1 MGYSIAEMR
10 ALGDVDIAGPITTAS
25 SQYRQILED
34 ITAIDP
40 AAPDAT
46 AQLDSLQAQR
56 IAIKQSLITTSQYLA
71 FSDAVDNPGLFTTK
85 AEVSA
90 YLAEYNVQVA
100 AALGVTGPD
109 LDAAIVAQ
117 RAAITAAT
125 KEAAAATPPAST
137 DPAGTSAS
145 GAPAASPNSL
155 TGAADDTNEP
165 AGATAAGVA
174 QGPGAQP
181 TATAKKTGATT
192 QAPDRRRSNP
202 LSMLTSYTYQITLYM
217 ITPDALNAFVLG
229 GRKNIN
235 TVPGA
240 YIVAQSGGAPVTG
253 TGPSFTPRAP
263 GFELDYYIDDL
274 KITTVIS
281 GKPGAINTEMTFTV
295 TEPYGFSFISHLQFA
310 SDEIKKTSK
319 LRNFTSLQ
327 NATRQFFIM
336 SIKFNGYGLDGKP
349 VTSADINT
357 QESLNTASGKI
368 FEHFYDVSITTMD
381 FKLSG
386 NSVVYSIKAATM
398 TPLTAFG
405 LKHGHIDNGARVIA
419 RTVEEAIGGG
429 SRPLN
434 GAAQTSTNV
443 PGRVEGLLTTI
454 NEHLSSLAAV
464 GQDSATPDVS
474 DAVSRKNRVYP
485 IASEYYVEWQGDDAD
500 VKALK
505 TASIVSPS
513 DTDKRTYAMSR
524 ASTSEVSNAA
534 TEVATN
540 PITTSRTLTFSKA
553 TSILKAIE
561 LIIKQSSYVEDALKV
576 LQQNQIDRDSGIV
589 EPGGT
594 RTLKWY
600 NISARV
606 EVKDWDQSVNDFA
619 YIITYIIRP
628 YEIPSIAT
636 PLAAARTKYYGPHKK
651 YEYWFTGKNS
661 EMLSFEQTFN
671 NAFFNTM
678 FKTDA
683 TKDGGDVANKG
694 NSMTDASTQGK
705 VALSG
710 NAAQNT
716 IVTQLDDPAAYTA
729 ARIKILG
736 DPDFLIQDSPA
747 SISELYG
754 AFYGADG
761 YTINA
766 TGGQVFIEVVFKEAV
781 DYENST
787 GLLKVNN
794 TVQFWPYPPEV
805 QKILEGGVSYQVIG
819 VKHLF
824 SKGVF
829 TQELETTIN
838 SFPNY
843 KSDAQISAAAAAAET
858 SKNNTAATAA
868 RTGVNLTAEAGASA
882 RAAFAA
888 VDPRRTDLVRPIID
902 STGTFTNAT
911 NAGVATSTAPPIYSA
926 NDDKTASGLTPA
938 VAAAAAG
945 REVPTLPSMMVS
957 VRAKIDPNTLL
968 PIKP

>member
-1 MGYSIAEMR
+1 M
-10 ALGDVDIAGPITTAS
+10 
-25 SQYRQILED
+25 
-34 ITAIDP
+34 
-40 AAPDAT
+40 
-46 AQLDSLQAQR
+46 
-56 IAIKQSLITTSQYLA
+56 
-71 FSDAVDNPGLFTTK
+71 
-85 AEVSA
+85 
-90 YLAEYNVQVA
+90 
-100 AALGVTGPD
+100 
-109 LDAAIVAQ
+109 
-117 RAAITAAT
+117 
-125 KEAAAATPPAST
+125 
-137 DPAGTSAS
+137 
-145 GAPAASPNSL
+145 
-155 TGAADDTNEP
+155 
-165 AGATAAGVA
+165 
-174 QGPGAQP
+174 
-181 TATAKKTGATT
+181 
-192 QAPDRRRSNP
+192 
-202 LSMLTSYTYQITLYM
+202 TLYM

-240 YIVAQSGGAPVTG
+240 YIVAQSGGAPTAG
-253 TGPSFTPRAP
+253 TGPTFTPRAP

-274 KITTVIS
+274 KIRTVIS
-281 GKPGAINTEMTFTV
+281 SKDGAINTDMSFTI
-295 TEPYGFSFISHLQFA
+295 TEPYGFSFISHLRYA
-310 SDEIKKTSK
+310 SDKIKLTSK
-319 LRNFTSLQ
+319 LKNFPSLA
-327 NATRQFFIM
+327 NPTRQFFIM
-336 SIKFNGYGLDGKP
+336 SIKFNGYDLNGNP

-368 FEHFYDVSITTMD
+368 FEHFYDVVIRKLD
-381 FKLSG
+381 FKLNG
-386 NSVVYSIKAATM
+386 NSVVYRIEAATISP
-398 TPLTAFG
+398 TTAFG

-429 SRPLN
+429 ARPAY
-434 GAAQTSTNV
+434 GATQTSTNV

-454 NEHLSSLAAV
+454 NDHLRSLS
-464 GQDSATPDVS
+464 GPDPEMS
-474 DAVSRKNRVYP
+474 DAVSRKNTISYP
-485 IASEYYVEWQGDDAD
+485 IASEYYVEWQGAADDIT
-500 VKALK
+500 ALR

-513 DTDKRTYAMSR
+513 DTDKRTSAMSQ
-524 ASTSEVSNAA
+524 ASKSELSNVA

-540 PITTSRTLTFSKA
+540 ATTTRRTLTFSKA

-576 LQQNQIDRDSGIV
+576 LQQNQIDRDSGIIA
-589 EPGGT
+589 PGGT

-606 EVKDWDQSVNDFA
+606 EVKDWDQSVNDYV

-636 PLAAARTKYYGPHKK
+636 PLAAEKTKYYGPHKK
-651 YEYWFTGKNS
+651 YEYWFTGQNS
-661 EMLSFEQTFN
+661 ELLSFEQTFN

-678 FKTDA
+678 FKTEA

-694 NSMTDASTQGK
+694 NSMSDASTQGK

-716 IVTQLDDPAAYTA
+716 IVTQLDDPTSYTQA
-729 ARIKILG
+729 KIKILG

-747 SISELYG
+747 NISELYG

-766 TGGQVFIEVVFKEAV
+766 TGGEVFIEIVFKEAV

-794 TVQFWPYPPEV
+794 NITFWPYEPEI
-805 QKILEGGVSYQVIG
+805 QEMLQGGVSYKVIG
-819 VKHLF
+819 VKHSF
-824 SKGVF
+824 SKGSF
-829 TQELETTIN
+829 TQELETVIN
-838 SFPNY
+838 PFSNY
-843 KSDAQISAAAAAAET
+843 KSKAKLAADAAAAEAA
-858 SKNNTAATAA
+858 KNTTTATAA
-868 RTGVNLTAEAGASA
+868 RTGVNLTADAGAVA

-945 REVPTLPSMMVS
+945 REVPSLATTMAS
-957 VRAKIDPNTLL
+957 VNPRIDPNTLL
-968 PIKP
+968 PIKQ